1 MTDVNEKDTLCIK
14 CTISSNMTT
23 YAASQRTLQ
32 VPVEMNPLILL
43 FVDAVLSYLRDGKI
57 VYLDFTFGEHDY
69 YRGCVCDIR
78 VVEAGQIQLI
88 LDNDDVYTVNEE
100 HVPLM
105 RHTLCGCSFE
115 DREPIDVIMY
125 SINTDANRVDFD
137 LRCVANFIFK
147 CDFYPNEMK
156 ADFMNQLA
164 RSLRK
169 RTNSLLRENVRLKES
184 VAVMLDQIATIY
196 RSGDQFN
203 PRFLYISLNR
213 LNQIEIHLRDDN
225 IIPIDGMG
233 YGYVRDMFR
242 DLHYTEMI
250 AVPTQA

>member
-1 MTDVNEKDTLCIK
+1 
-14 CTISSNMTT
+14 MTT

-32 VPVEMNPLILL
+32 VPDEMNPLILL

-78 VVEAGQIQLI
+78 VVDGQIQLI
-88 LDNDDVYTVNEE
+88 LDNDDDVYTVNEE

-169 RTNSLLRENVRLKES
+169 RRNSLLRENVRLKES

-196 RSGDQFN
+196 RSGGQFN
-203 PRFLYISLNR
+203 HRFLYISLNG
-213 LNQIEIHLRDDN
+213 LNQIEIHLRDDY
-225 IIPIDGMG
+225 IIRIDGRG
-233 YGYVRDMFR
+233 YGYVREMFR
-242 DLHYTEMI
+242 ELHYTEMI
-250 AVPTQA
+250 TVPTQA